1 MRKSYRWKFDLGK
14 LRLART
20 QKGLSQGVVEDALD
34 KTKGW
39 LSRKENGLS
48 PITIDEIE
56 RLSNIYDLDIAYF
69 FSPSVEES
77 SKSMNYVVIN
87 EEEFKSLIKK
97 VACK

>member
-1 MRKSYRWKFDLGK
+1 MQESCKWKFDLSK

-20 QKGLSQGVVEDALD
+20 QKGLSQGVVEDKLD

-56 RLSNIYDLDIAYF
+56 RLSNIYGIDVAYF
-69 FSPSVEES
+69 FSSSVEDS
-77 SKSMNYVVIN
+77 SKSTNYVVIN
-87 EEEFKSLIKK
+87 EEEFKSLIKE